1 MCLIF
6 KKKAE
11 LNIYISG
18 MSDLEYKLLF
28 SLMAGCGYKLL
39 LSTGYMIQHIWHD
52 RILQHNLEVFYEH
65 LYETILFY
73 FIVTFSWWTN
83 PLEWHKLKAGYLA
96 WQILNIIT
104 FYILHILHIWHW
116 QILNKSFSFLLNT
129 CYWISGITD
138 CEHKL
143 AFFPRQI
150 YNFLKNVHKSWKMF
164 LFKTNYT

>member
-1 MCLIF
+1 MHIWHGQI
-6 KKKAE
+6 
-11 LNIYISG
+11 LNKSNSFLLNTSYCISG
-18 MSDLEYKLLF
+18 MTDFEHKLAF
-28 SLMAGCGYKLL
+28 FPRQ
-39 LSTGYMIQHIWHD
+39 T
-52 RILQHNLEVFYEH
+52 VFYEH

-73 FIVTFSWWTN
+73 FIVTFPWWTN
-83 PLEWHKLKAGYLA
+83 ALEWHKLKAGYLA
-96 WQILNIIT
+96 WQILNIIK
-104 FYILHILHIWHW
+104 FYIWHILHIWQW
-116 QILNKSFSFLLNT
+116 QILNKNYSFLLNT